1 MTGSA
6 LPDHLDL
13 LLTDEPVLDVYAH
26 GPWRVPD
33 GCYEEVSDRAEEFNR
48 DPRLAE
54 LPCELI
60 DFYRE
65 GTTAAGAE
73 LVTVLNHLP
82 GVGSV
87 RSGSRGDIQ
96 WELFGGFAATRYT
109 PDRNPN
115 LWYSVADDQ
124 YRPPANWLL
133 IAAGTD
139 RDRREL
145 AFSLLPD
152 CLEVFAGITPLEER
166 RRALLALHRK
176 VTADSELYERVLTA
190 PTARVNELW
199 ASAADDEILTVLPE
213 LAGPVAHF
221 EWVCQGFFAAHDR
234 LRSFFPGDTKDVALA
249 RLLLHAGIR
258 EEPVEL
264 SVIDNQGFEGSVHEQ
279 LNRLAPGFDPFGW
292 RSEIRNWLA
301 RCLLAGEADTCRA
314 WLDMAVRLTATVQG
328 LPGLPTFTTECGIPV
343 MQFQK
348 DLRQLFGERR
358 TVVNRLAARFAAD
371 TTAARVAP
379 PKPEEPLTRLIGQ
392 PALTTA
398 LRAAAADAAEG
409 KPARVLVAG
418 PEGSGRRTAA
428 DLLDRELRFRGG
440 TGGAVW
446 LHDEVF
452 TDMDTTMA
460 VKTLATAVADCAEG
474 GLLVIDGFDR
484 LLGYR
489 CGAAAAE
496 ELRRQLR
503 RNRKHVMVLCGP
515 GGDQR
520 VLDANPALHQGFRVA
535 RTKEF
540 TEKAFGELF
549 ARAVGERGG
558 TLSPAVAT
566 TGGVLLSRTP
576 GFGNL
581 RGARLAEHLAE
592 RSVAAAR
599 KRSKSGRA
607 RTVRV
612 SPADLPQ
619 RLVPGGSGAAD
630 PQAELDACVGLES
643 VKREIALFVAEEK
656 AAKLRRE
663 SGMAATSRPRHF
675 VFTGGP
681 GTGKTTVARIVG
693 RMFAALGTLPAGHL
707 VTVDATDL
715 VTGWTGDI
723 SAGVR
728 RVVDRALGGVL
739 CVEDAHALQAT
750 SSDDSRPREAMNT
763 LLAAVQAHSDNLL
776 VVLTGPDAGVNGLLK
791 AEPDLAVHFG
801 KVLRFPNLGAGE
813 FAGVFAR
820 KAEEAGFELRDGVL
834 EKVRG
839 LLDSTTTGTAGN
851 ARTAVTLLDRTIA
864 LQARRILADGVVDED
879 ESLHEIF
886 VEDVPD
892 TLMPA
897 TRVELPSDP
906 LAEIDGLIGLDAV
919 KQEVRL
925 LVAEA
930 KVDRLRRD
938 AGIPLSTPTRHLV
951 FTGNPGTAK
960 TTIARLVAAVYGQL
974 GLLSSGHLVEVTS
987 SDLIAEYLGQT
998 APKVRAAVTRAL
1010 GGVLFIDEAYAL
1022 TPAATWDDYGK
1033 DALAELLKGMEEHR
1047 EDLVVIVAGY
1057 EREMTKFL
1065 ASNPGLSSRFP
1076 TTLHFPDYTDDELVA
1091 IFTTMAAKAGL
1102 ALADGVENGVRALLR
1117 ATARDTSFG
1126 NGRYVR
1132 NLLDRAIALQASR
1145 ITTDSTPLGT
1155 EQIRLLTPEDLP
1167 PTPTTNSDPMA
1178 GQYL

>member
-6 LPDHLDL
+6 LPDHLEL
-13 LLTDEPVLDVYAH
+13 LLTDEPVLDVYAY

-33 GCYEEVSDRAEEFNR
+33 GCYEEVGDRAEEFNR
-48 DPRLAE
+48 DPRLAD

-73 LVTVLNHLP
+73 LVTVVNHLP
-82 GVGSV
+82 GVGAV

-96 WELFGGFAATRYT
+96 WEMVGGFAATRYT
-109 PDRNPN
+109 PDRNPA

-139 RDRREL
+139 RGRREL

-152 CLEVFAGITPLEER
+152 CLGVFAGIAPLEER
-166 RRALLALHRK
+166 RNALLALHRK
-176 VTADSELYERVLTA
+176 VTADAELYEQVLTA
-190 PTARVNELW
+190 PMARVNELW
-199 ASAADDEILTVLPE
+199 ASAADDEILAVLPE

-234 LRSFFPGDTKDVALA
+234 LRSFFPGDAKDIALA

-279 LNRLAPGFDPFGW
+279 LNRLAAGFDPIGW

-301 RCLLAGEADTCRA
+301 RCLLAGEGDTCRA

-328 LPGLPTFTTECGIPV
+328 LPGPPAFTTDCGIPV

-358 TVVNRLAARFAAD
+358 TVPNRLAARLGTGNAGSRA
-371 TTAARVAP
+371 TP
-379 PKPEEPLTRLIGQ
+379 PKPEEPLTRLLGQ
-392 PALTTA
+392 PALTAA
-398 LRAAAADAAEG
+398 LRAAAADAADG
-409 KPARVLVAG
+409 KLARMLVAG

-428 DLLDRELRFRGG
+428 DLMDRELRLRGG
-440 TGGAVW
+440 PGTVW

-460 VKTLATAVADCAEG
+460 VKTLAAAVGDCADG

-503 RNRKHVMVLCGP
+503 RNRKHVIVLCGP

-520 VLDANPALHQGFRVA
+520 VLDANPALHQVFRVA
-535 RTKEF
+535 LTKEF
-540 TEKAFGELF
+540 TEKAFGDLF

-558 TLSPAVAT
+558 TLSGAVAT

-612 SPADLPQ
+612 TPADLPQ
-619 RLVPGGSGAAD
+619 RLAPGGSGAAD
-630 PQAELDACVGLES
+630 PQAELDACVGLEP

-693 RMFAALGTLPAGHL
+693 RMFAALGALPAGHL

-715 VTGWTGDI
+715 VTGWAGDI

-750 SSDDSRPREAMNT
+750 SSDDSRPREAMNA

-801 KVLRFPNLGAGE
+801 KVLRFPNLSADE
-813 FAGVFAR
+813 FTGVFAR
-820 KAEEAGFELRDGVL
+820 KAEEAGFELRGGVL
-834 EKVRG
+834 EKIRS
-839 LLDSTTTGTAGN
+839 LLASTTNGTAGN

-886 VEDVPD
+886 AEDVPD
-892 TLMPA
+892 ALTPA

-919 KQEVRL
+919 KHEVRL

-930 KVDRLRRD
+930 KADRLRRD
-938 AGIPLSTPTRHLV
+938 AGIPLSAPTRHLV

-960 TTIARLVAAVYGQL
+960 TTIARLVAAVYGEL

-1022 TPAATWDDYGK
+1022 TPAANWDDYGK
-1033 DALAELLKGMEEHR
+1033 EALAELLKGMEEHR

-1057 EREMTKFL
+1057 AGEMTKFL

-1076 TTLHFPDYTDDELVA
+1076 STLHFPDYSDDELVA
-1091 IFTTMAAKAGL
+1091 IFTAMAAKGGL
-1102 ALADGVENGVRALLR
+1102 ALADGVEDGVRAVLR
-1117 ATARDTSFG
+1117 ATARGTSFG

-1132 NLLDRAIALQASR
+1132 NLLDRAIALQADR
-1145 ITTDSTPLGT
+1145 ITAADTPVDA
-1155 EQIRLLTPEDLP
+1155 EQVRLLTPGDLP
-1167 PTPTTNSDPMA
+1167 PAPAPSGDPLA